1 MAKLIKILAASVGGG
16 IMLGAGIRLG
26 EAIAGGELTHRQER
40 EKEAEGKLAARL
52 GALEGRLRNIES
64 ERAEESPGP
73 PAEVSSPGSRIED
86 QAAEV
91 AAIRSQLSMGNRE
104 LETLSEIS
112 VRLRGELRTWIEE
125 SVGAR
130 MADVESKL
138 KAESERSQ
146 RQLLDAVVESVQTR
160 VTHRISRLEEEV
172 AGQSAAMAE
181 LRDCTMRTEQSMQKL
196 LGGLDR
202 LIVAQPPPL
211 ADIPVPVQLPAR
223 DVPAEGGG
231 VKVEATVEAETTT
244 RAEEPKTPEEAQPLV
259 EWKLPAE
266 PRPKSR
272 RWSIFG

>member
-16 IMLGAGIRLG
+16 LMLGAGIRLG
-26 EAIAGGELTHRQER
+26 EAIVGGELTHRQEQ

-52 GALEGRLRNIES
+52 GALEDRLRNVES
-64 ERAEESPGP
+64 ERAEESPG

-91 AAIRSQLSMGNRE
+91 AAIRSQLSMGSRE
-104 LETLSEIS
+104 LETLNEIS
-112 VRLRGELRTWIEE
+112 LRLRGELRTWLEE

-146 RQLLDAVVESVQTR
+146 RQLLDAVVESVQTK

-211 ADIPVPVQLPAR
+211 ANIPVPVELPAQ

-231 VKVEATVEAETTT
+231 VKVEVRVEAETTT
-244 RAEEPKTPEEAQPLV
+244 PAEEPKTPEEAQPVV